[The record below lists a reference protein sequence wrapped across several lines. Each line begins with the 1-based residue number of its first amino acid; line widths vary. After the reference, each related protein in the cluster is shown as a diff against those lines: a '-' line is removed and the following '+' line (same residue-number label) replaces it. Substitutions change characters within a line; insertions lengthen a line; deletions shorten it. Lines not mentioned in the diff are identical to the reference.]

1 MKVRA
6 WYGLPG
12 DIEVENELWHLVRVA
27 GMSLPHPPLVNLVL
41 RRGLPRADRLRLSYL
56 HEFGHFQTLPLALA
70 HGLGLLWITRKTR
83 RSLLG
88 WLAWSAGAVAANEAV
103 WELLSE
109 GYVVARDPAGYR
121 KAYRQTHGPVV
132 AAFWAIMGAL
142 GIGVSWAL
150 TWQHHT
156 SVAAP
161 AGPYARP
168 SPNTW
173 AAR

>member
-1 MKVRA
+1 MQVRA

-12 DIEVENELWHLVRVA
+12 DVEVENELWHLVRVA
-27 GMSLPHPPLVNLVL
+27 GVPLPHPPLVNLVL

-70 HGLGLLWITRKTR
+70 HGLWLLWTTRKTR

-88 WLAWSAGAVAANEAV
+88 WLAWFAGAAVANEAV

-121 KAYRQTHGPVV
+121 EAHRLTRGPVV
-132 AAFWAIMGAL
+132 PAFWAVMGTL
-142 GIGVSWAL
+142 GIGLSRAL
-150 TWQHHT
+150 TQQ
-156 SVAAP
+156 
-161 AGPYARP
+161 R
-168 SPNTW
+168 
-173 AAR
+173 R